1 MINVN
6 IVNAITVG
14 IIAVVA
20 IVLLR
25 MSAKALGKT
34 SPV

>member
-6 IVNAITVG
+6 IVNFITVG
-14 IIAVVA
+14 IIAVIA
-20 IVLLR
+20 ILALR
-25 MSAKALGKT
+25 IGAKAVGKT